1 MTLPDWAGYRRF
13 RDQLAEAMDPA
24 FYPIENLDELLLSG
38 RARLWVGE
46 HAAIVAEIRDYPGG
60 ARAVHGLVAAGR
72 IEEINAQLIPQAE
85 AWGKALGCTCAII
98 ESRAGWMRAL
108 KPYGYAPHQVALR
121 KELRP

>member
-1 MTLPDWAGYRRF
+1 MIPDWAGYVRF
-13 RDQLAEAMDPA
+13 RPQLAEAMDPA
-24 FYPIENLDELLLSG
+24 FYPIEHLDALILSG

-72 IEEINAQLIPQAE
+72 IEEINEQLIPRAE
-85 AWGKALGCTCAII
+85 AWGKALGCTCAIV
-98 ESRAGWMRAL
+98 ESRSGWMRAL
-108 KPYGYAPHQVALR
+108 KARGYAPHQVALR